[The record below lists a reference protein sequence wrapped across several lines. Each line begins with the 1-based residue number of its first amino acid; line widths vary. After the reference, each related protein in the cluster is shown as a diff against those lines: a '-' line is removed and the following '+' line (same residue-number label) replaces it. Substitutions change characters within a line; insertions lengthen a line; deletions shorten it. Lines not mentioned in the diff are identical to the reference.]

1 MVEQWVFYSL
11 IATLS
16 AFAKSDIF
24 LQMPTNDDVEMTE
37 LENAFLAL
45 PVSTNEIIEDQMRQ
59 SQMRREKAR
68 QELQKTFFSRFG
80 RSICC
85 F

>member
-1 MVEQWVFYSL
+1 MVEQWVFCSL

-16 AFAKSDIF
+16 AFANSIIF

-37 LENAFLAL
+37 LENAFFTL
-45 PVSTNEIIEDQMRQ
+45 PISTNEIIEDQMRQ